1 MDFLKDN
8 FWSILIVL
16 NYAIAISAAFTV
28 LLKNIN
34 PTKTLTYILILV
46 FFPFLGLIVYY
57 FFGQEYRK
65 NKIFNRKNVHNQ
77 TVIKAVQESLE
88 LDAYE
93 LKKLDD
99 LLDEKTKL
107 ISLIHNNENSKL
119 TINNKIDLLENG
131 EVKFKYLLEDLIQAE
146 NHIHLEYYI
155 IKDDTIGTKIINII
169 CDKAKEG
176 VTVRLSFDDV
186 GSNLSSASRRKLKE
200 SGVEFFAFM
209 PVKYP
214 KFTSK
219 MNYRNHRKIVVIDGR
234 LGYVGGINISDTYI
248 NDESSENYWRDIH
261 LRIDGNAVSSLQ
273 ILFLTTWNFV
283 SGETIEI
290 SHELFPNITTQ
301 SDTPI
306 QIAASGPDTDWANIM
321 ESIFSAITNAEDYV
335 YITSP
340 YFIPNDEILL
350 ALKVAARSNI
360 EVKIII
366 PKDSDSW
373 TAQYA
378 TNSYIEQLLEANVK
392 IFRYTKGFIHSKT
405 IVVDDVFCSVGTAN
419 MDYRSFNI
427 NFEVNALIYDQ
438 TSAQALKD
446 IFMHDFKYCE
456 EVNHE
461 VWKNRSK
468 SDKLKES
475 FCRLWAPLL

>member
-65 NKIFNRKNVHNQ
+65 NKIFNRKNIHNQ

-186 GSNLSSASRRKLKE
+186 GSKLSSASRRKLKE

-427 NFEVNALIYDQ
+427 NFEVNA
-438 TSAQALKD
+438 
-446 IFMHDFKYCE
+446 
-456 EVNHE
+456 
-461 VWKNRSK
+461 
-468 SDKLKES
+468 
-475 FCRLWAPLL
+475 